1 MRKRLQGIELQSDM
15 TYLTSYKD
23 GGCSF
28 KNRMSL
34 RIGHG
39 SSETMGQGG
48 GRDAGPVGETTS
60 HWPQN
65 TQAPRDTAS

>member
-1 MRKRLQGIELQSDM
+1 MRKRLQGIEQQSDM

-23 GGCSF
+23 GGYSF

-39 SSETMGQGG
+39 SREPMGQGG
-48 GRDAGPVGETTS
+48 GSEDG
-60 HWPQN
+60 
-65 TQAPRDTAS
+65 

>member
-1 MRKRLQGIELQSDM
+1 MRKRLQGIEQQSDM

-23 GGCSF
+23 GGYSF

-39 SSETMGQGG
+39 SREPMGQGG
-48 GRDAGPVGETTS
+48 GSEDGEKWLDIS
-60 HWPQN
+60 DGGSNRIH
-65 TQAPRDTAS
+65 

>member
-15 TYLTSYKD
+15 TYLMSYKD
-23 GGCSF
+23 GGCSV

-39 SSETMGQGG
+39 SSEPMGQGG
-48 GRDAGPVGETTS
+48 GREEG
-60 HWPQN
+60 
-65 TQAPRDTAS
+65 